1 MEKNTRL
8 VEYYRDDSGRSQ
20 LGPST
25 ATIFYSQCGED
36 LETYIEFFH
45 KEIDLFKNNGT
56 YIEMGASDGV
66 KFSNTK
72 YFEDEHGFTGILIE
86 PVKKFHQTLKLTRRY
101 NKIYNCAVSEKSG
114 KVGILVG
121 QPGQGDAWVSGMP
134 QTMSKSK
141 KHLKDWHSGNKNIE
155 FVESKKLSDI
165 FEENDTKYIDI
176 FSLDVE
182 GAEYEVLKTMNWD
195 IPVYVMI
202 IELNEGEDEQEKDIQ
217 CREIL
222 KFHSFKFF
230 KRVGLSEIWYNPNY
244 LNFRRNL
251 V

>member
-8 VEYYRDDSGRSQ
+8 VEYYSDEPGRIH
-20 LGPST
+20 LGQST

-36 LETYIEFFH
+36 LEVYIEFFH

-86 PVKKFHQTLKLTRRY
+86 PVKKFHQILKLTRKD
-101 NKIYNCAVSEKSG
+101 NKIYNCAVNEKNG
-114 KVGILVG
+114 KVEILVG

-134 QTMSKSK
+134 QTMSK

-155 FVESKKLSDI
+155 FVDSKKLSDI
-165 FEENDTKYIDI
+165 FEESETKYIDI

-182 GAEYEVLKTMNWD
+182 GAEYEVFKTMNWD

-202 IELNEGEDEQEKDIQ
+202 IELNEREDEQEKDVQ
-217 CREIL
+217 CRDML
-222 KFHSFKFF
+222 KSNSFKFF

-244 LNFRRNL
+244 LKFRRSL